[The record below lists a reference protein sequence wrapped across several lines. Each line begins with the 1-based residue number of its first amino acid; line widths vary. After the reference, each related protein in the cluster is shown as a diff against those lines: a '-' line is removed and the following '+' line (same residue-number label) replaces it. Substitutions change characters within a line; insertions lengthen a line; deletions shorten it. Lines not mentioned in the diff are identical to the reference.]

1 MSVLEFIETNRITE
15 IGLVKYGNGA
25 MMGARGGAGTI
36 IIKTE

>member
-1 MSVLEFIETNRITE
+1 
-15 IGLVKYGNGA
+15 LVKYGNGA